1 MISAFRSLKLLLA
14 ILKLMLKQC
23 KGRHCYTVFVE
34 AICTLWIVT
43 VKSKIFVKSH
53 IGAGLL
59 KIYVPFVNMNIA
71 SDFYFLYA
79 GITGISFTDRLTIF
93 FKEWLTDELSYLWK
107 TKALKFFSF
116 WKTILQLLLRSCQ
129 KGCTLK
135 IKNFVNQNRAVS
147 WYLFHLTILKILSAE
162 IG

>member
-1 MISAFRSLKLLLA
+1 
-14 ILKLMLKQC
+14 MLKQC
-23 KGRHCYTVFVE
+23 KGRHWYTVLVE
-34 AICTLWIVT
+34 TIYTLWIVT

-53 IGAGLL
+53 IGPGLL

-79 GITGISFTDRLTIF
+79 GITGISFTDGLTIF

-107 TKALKFFSF
+107 TKAHKFFSL

-129 KGCTLK
+129 KGRTLK
-135 IKNFVNQNRAVS
+135 RKDFMNQNCAVS
-147 WYLFHLTILKILSAE
+147 LYLFHLTILKMFSAE

>member
-1 MISAFRSLKLLLA
+1 MISAFRSLKLFLA

-23 KGRHCYTVFVE
+23 KGRHWYTVLVE
-34 AICTLWIVT
+34 TIYTLWIVT

-53 IGAGLL
+53 IGPGLL
-59 KIYVPFVNMNIA
+59 KIYVPFVKMNIA

-79 GITGISFTDRLTIF
+79 GITGISFTDGLTIF

-107 TKALKFFSF
+107 TKAHKFFSL

-129 KGCTLK
+129 KGRPLK
-135 IKNFVNQNRAVS
+135 IKDFVNQNCAVS
-147 WYLFHLTILKILSAE
+147 LYLFHLTILKMFSAE